1 MLQSY
6 IAPIKEVMPDF
17 GDGFLAAALQ
27 HFSYN
32 SEQVIHALLE
42 RALPPEL
49 KVLDTQMPLQLPS
62 QESKKGSTAALKD
75 NDKGK
80 LPAQSLSIAHGTLI
94 SCHDAA
100 AAMDSM
106 QYKQQCM

>member
-1 MLQSY
+1 
-6 IAPIKEVMPDF
+6 MPTY

-42 RALPPEL
+42 GALPLEL
-49 KVLDTQMPLQLPS
+49 TSLDPQMPLQLPS
-62 QESKKGSTAALKD
+62 QQARKGSKHDPRD

-80 LPAQSLSIAHGTLI
+80 LPARLGT
-94 SCHDAA
+94 SA
-100 AAMDSM
+100 
-106 QYKQQCM
+106 CMTDTSETLPNT